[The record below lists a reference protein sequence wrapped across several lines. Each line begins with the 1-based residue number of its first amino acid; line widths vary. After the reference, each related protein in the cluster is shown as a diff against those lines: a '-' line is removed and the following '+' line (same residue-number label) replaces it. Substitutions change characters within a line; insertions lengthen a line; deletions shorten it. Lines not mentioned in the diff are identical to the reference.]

1 MRLLASVLKDREGA
15 ALVEFTIVM
24 LLLFLLTFG
33 IIDFGNLVFQW
44 NSAEKATQVG
54 ARIATISDPVVSEL
68 ATFDCR
74 NGSITLGTP
83 CRNGGSSYGT
93 IVCNGATLSCTCPQL
108 ANCTFSSAALN
119 LILTPMQRVFPR
131 LQAQNL
137 VVEYI
142 DVGLGF
148 AGRHGPVP
156 EVSVRLTGLT
166 FQFAFLGGFLGLS
179 NITMPDFRA
188 SLVGEDLSSAGA

>member
-1 MRLLASVLKDREGA
+1 MRLVVSMLKDREGVA
-15 ALVEFTIVM
+15 MIEFTIVM

-33 IIDFGNLVFQW
+33 IIDFGNMVFQW
-44 NSAEKATQVG
+44 NSAETATQVG
-54 ARIATISDPVVSEL
+54 ARTATISDPVAAEL
-68 ATFDCR
+68 ATFDCN

-83 CRNGGSSYGT
+83 CRNGGTSFGT
-93 IVCNGATLSCTCPQL
+93 IVCNGATSSCTCPQL

-119 LILTPMQRVFPR
+119 LILAPMQKVFPR

-137 VVEYI
+137 IVEYI

-148 AGRHGPVP
+148 AGRQGPVP

-166 FQFAFLGGFLGLS
+166 FQFAFLGGFLGRS
-179 NITMPDFRA
+179 SITMPDFRA